1 MKKHDQNGGVA
12 LVLLILVLIFA
23 VIGVGGFAASQ
34 YQQNQDYKNKFD
46 DKVKQEVAKA
56 EAAQQA
62 KLNQEFAEREK
73 SPNKTFK
80 GPATYGSIQF
90 RYPKS
95 WSAYVDQSN
104 TSTPINGYFFPDIVP
119 SASHNSQTPTAFALR
134 VELVASDYDQIVQQM
149 SSQITQGKLK
159 AIAYVPPQ
167 MKGKADVQT
176 GVRFD
181 GQIEQNLTGSMVVI
195 KVRDKTLK
203 IYTESTKYLSDFN
216 DTVLKS
222 LTFSP

>member
-1 MKKHDQNGGVA
+1 
-12 LVLLILVLIFA
+12 
-23 VIGVGGFAASQ
+23 
-34 YQQNQDYKNKFD
+34 
-46 DKVKQEVAKA
+46 
-56 EAAQQA
+56 
-62 KLNQEFAEREK
+62 
-73 SPNKTFK
+73 
-80 GPATYGSIQF
+80 
-90 RYPKS
+90 
-95 WSAYVDQSN
+95 
-104 TSTPINGYFFPDIVP
+104 
-119 SASHNSQTPTAFALR
+119 
-134 VELVASDYDQIVQQM
+134 M

-195 KVRDKTLK
+195 KVRDKTIK

>member
-1 MKKHDQNGGVA
+1 MRKYNQSGGIA
-12 LVLLILVLIFA
+12 LILLVVVLIA
-23 VIGVGGFAASQ
+23 VVIGAGGFAASQ
-34 YQQNQDYKNKFD
+34 YQQNQDYKTKFD
-46 DKVKQEVAKA
+46 QKVKEEVAKA
-56 EAAQQA
+56 EAAQQT

-90 RYPKS
+90 KYPKT
-95 WSAYVDQSN
+95 WSAYVEQSN
-104 TSTPINGYFFPDIVP
+104 QATPINGYFFPDVVP
-119 SASHNSQTPTAFALR
+119 STQRNSQTPTAFALR
-134 VELVASDYDQIVQQM
+134 LELVDTDYDQIIKQM
-149 SSQITQGKLK
+149 NAQISQGKLK
-159 AIAYVPPQ
+159 AAAYVPPK

-203 IYTESTKYLSDFN
+203 IYTESTDYMSDFN
-216 DTVLKS
+216 DIVLKN